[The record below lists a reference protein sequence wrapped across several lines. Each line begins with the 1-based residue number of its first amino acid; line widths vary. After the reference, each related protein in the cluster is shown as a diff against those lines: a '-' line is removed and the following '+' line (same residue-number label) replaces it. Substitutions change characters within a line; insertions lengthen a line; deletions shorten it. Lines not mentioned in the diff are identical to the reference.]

1 MIAPP
6 SHENVSD
13 PELSASLER
22 AIAAHHAGRLAEA
35 EADYHRVLAIDAAH
49 FDARHMLAII
59 HAQRREFEEA
69 ERLIQSALMLAP
81 DHAEAHFNRGNIQR
95 ELGQFEEALASYER
109 TLALAPDHVGAHSN
123 RGLALYELGRF
134 GEALASYDRALAL
147 RPDDAAIHT
156 NRGNAL
162 FKLGRLQEALSCH
175 DRSISLKP
183 DYADAHSN
191 RGTTLLE
198 LDQQDAALASYARAV
213 ELKSDAAEPHFHRG
227 IALARLKRW
236 EQAVASYDRA
246 ILLKPDHFDA
256 YANRGQALL
265 QQGRADAA
273 LADFAR
279 MIALKPDSA
288 QAHHNVGIA
297 LFVRDQLDDA
307 LASFERAIAR
317 NPEFAAAHHNAGL
330 LLLLN
335 GDFARGWDEFEW
347 RWTNTDLA
355 PTRRSFPQ
363 PLWLG
368 DEDVAGKTVL
378 LHGEQG
384 FGDAIQ
390 FCRYVP
396 MVAKRGAKVVLEVS
410 PALTDLM
417 RSIAGSPEI
426 VGFGAPLPDFQLH
439 CPLLSLPLAF
449 KTRVDTIPAGVPY
462 LSPPRSS
469 VEKWKSRIPPATVPR
484 IGVVWA
490 GNPKHGNDSNRS
502 VGLRA
507 MLPLLSQSGARFFS
521 LQKELREGD
530 REILRGHPD
539 IVHLG
544 DELETFTDTAAIV
557 SLLDL
562 VISIDTSIVHLAGA
576 LAKPVWILLPYTPD
590 WRWQLDR
597 ADSPW
602 YPTARLFR
610 RSRRADWSEV
620 IAQIARE
627 ISRHF

>member
-1 MIAPP
+1 
-6 SHENVSD
+6 
-13 PELSASLER
+13 
-22 AIAAHHAGRLAEA
+22 
-35 EADYHRVLAIDAAH
+35 
-49 FDARHMLAII
+49 
-59 HAQRREFEEA
+59 
-69 ERLIQSALMLAP
+69 
-81 DHAEAHFNRGNIQR
+81 
-95 ELGQFEEALASYER
+95 
-109 TLALAPDHVGAHSN
+109 
-123 RGLALYELGRF
+123 
-134 GEALASYDRALAL
+134 
-147 RPDDAAIHT
+147 
-156 NRGNAL
+156 
-162 FKLGRLQEALSCH
+162 
-175 DRSISLKP
+175 
-183 DYADAHSN
+183 
-191 RGTTLLE
+191 
-198 LDQQDAALASYARAV
+198 
-213 ELKSDAAEPHFHRG
+213 
-227 IALARLKRW
+227 
-236 EQAVASYDRA
+236 
-246 ILLKPDHFDA
+246 
-256 YANRGQALL
+256 L

-490 GNPKHGNDSNRS
+490 VNPKHGNDSNRS